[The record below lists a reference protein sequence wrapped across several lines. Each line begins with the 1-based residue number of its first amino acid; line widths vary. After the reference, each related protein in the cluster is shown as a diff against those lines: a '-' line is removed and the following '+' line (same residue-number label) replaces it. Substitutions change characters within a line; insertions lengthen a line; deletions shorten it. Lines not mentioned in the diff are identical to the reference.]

1 MNKRRIALSDK
12 PRPYELDR
20 LSKALT
26 HSLTGWIKKQSVENR
41 CKKPKLRL
49 KKRLEKEIKMEV
61 EDGMKLK
68 PKTETD
74 IPG

>member
-26 HSLTGWIKKQSVENR
+26 HSLVESKSNQ
-41 CKKPKLRL
+41 L
-49 KKRLEKEIKMEV
+49 KIDVKNLN
-61 EDGMKLK
+61 
-68 PKTETD
+68 
-74 IPG
+74 